1 MWGRGVGRW
10 GGRSGEV
17 VWGGGEGE
25 VERWCGEVE
34 RERLGKIELW
44 EVCCG
49 QGIVLQ

>member
-1 MWGRGVGRW
+1 VGERCREVGREEW
-10 GGRSGEV
+10 RGGEV
-17 VWGGGEGE
+17 GGEEE
-25 VERWCGEVE
+25 VERWCGEVG

>member
-1 MWGRGVGRW
+1 MWGGVGERCREVGREKWRGGVGR
-10 GGRSGEV
+10 
-17 VWGGGEGE
+17 
-25 VERWCGEVE
+25 ERWCGEVG